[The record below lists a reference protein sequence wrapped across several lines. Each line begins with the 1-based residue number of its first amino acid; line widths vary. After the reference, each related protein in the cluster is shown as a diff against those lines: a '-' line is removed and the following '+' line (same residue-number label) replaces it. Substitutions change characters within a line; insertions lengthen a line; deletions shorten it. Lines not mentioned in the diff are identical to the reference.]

1 MHHDAV
7 FDMRSKPVAGG
18 HGHQATFDASGHLI
32 ENGTIACGSADYVSP
47 ESFVDGSMSSHR
59 DQDVKPYIWAV
70 HLDGNP
76 GHPDNLTGVLT
87 DAVPSRLAKPC
98 IYQGFFLNQYMR
110 LRPSFPTGVQSP

>member
-1 MHHDAV
+1 MDSGAFSFDGAPVPAGVTVADHAPGIAATDVTFGPNCPVAHDATV
-7 FDMRSKPVAGG
+7 FDMRSKPVAG
-18 HGHQATFDASGHLI
+18 AL
-32 ENGTIACGSADYVSP
+32 
-47 ESFVDGSMSSHR
+47 
-59 DQDVKPYIWAV
+59 

-87 DAVPSRLAKPC
+87 GAIPSRLSKPC